1 MFYVI
6 VAINRSKR
14 KEKCSLLFSIIG
26 YLFSCFRINSVFGN
40 VGRGKKRRNDRKC
53 YRLSFC
59 IKVIQ
64 KGRNHFPSPR
74 VCNPLTGAHRREL
87 KCGVIFVFIS
97 NIYMRPTSLLHPRTR
112 CSLSIFFSPATLKSP
127 RLLHNQTWQHHDLH
141 HRKLPPRPSKSS
153 SLTHR
158 HHSPAVGRKKRFGFD
173 LELSASCICLY
184 FFFLFFFFLK

>member
-14 KEKCSLLFSIIG
+14 KEKFSLLFSIIG

-40 VGRGKKRRNDRKC
+40 VGRGKRRRNDRKC

-74 VCNPLTGAHRREL
+74 VCNPLTGAHIREL
-87 KCGVIFVFIS
+87 RCGVIFVFIS
-97 NIYMRPTSLLHPRTR
+97 NIYIYIYETHFFASSTYPVLSVQLLLTFH
-112 CSLSIFFSPATLKSP
+112 SQISKASPQPDMAA
-127 RLLHNQTWQHHDLH
+127 
-141 HRKLPPRPSKSS
+141 PRPPPSQAATTTLQIFKSHPS
-153 SLTHR
+153 PPLT
-158 HHSPAVGRKKRFGFD
+158 SGGPKEKIWV
-173 LELSASCICLY
+173 
-184 FFFLFFFFLK
+184 